1 MTSAFIPVYGARTGR
16 PVAPTSTSTSR
27 CALSSPSSSSAF
39 TARRFVGSTTSLRP
53 HVATRHARVTR
64 MVSSGT
70 GTPNSNSEEPITSTT
85 STTAASNDEIVEM
98 EPVKKNMFGMTPAM
112 ANTAYVGFLFFLW
125 YAFNIIFNI
134 MNKKVLNVWS
144 NPWILS
150 TLQLF
155 VGSVLALLRWA
166 LVKSSRPNVSW
177 KLLRALFLPTVSHLV
192 GHVST
197 CISFSYVAVSFSHIV
212 KACEPAFGA
221 VGSAI
226 VLGEVYSPSVY
237 LTLLPIIMGV
247 ALSAVTQIQ
256 FSWPGFLFAMLSNVA
271 FASRNIFSKLTMG
284 DFKDDKTLTAENL
297 YGVMSVMALLI
308 ELPFALLIEG
318 IPTIPSVGLAK
329 LLAASGIFYT
339 LYNTVSFMA
348 LGKTGVVTHAV
359 GNILKRASVIIV
371 SIMVFR
377 TPVQLLNGVGM
388 AVALLG
394 TCLYSFAKQRFTQKQ
409 KKSAS
414 SKAT

>member
-1 MTSAFIPVYGARTGR
+1 MLG
-16 PVAPTSTSTSR
+16 
-27 CALSSPSSSSAF
+27 LSP
-39 TARRFVGSTTSLRP
+39 
-53 HVATRHARVTR
+53 
-64 MVSSGT
+64 
-70 GTPNSNSEEPITSTT
+70 
-85 STTAASNDEIVEM
+85 AA
-98 EPVKKNMFGMTPAM
+98 

-134 MNKKVLNVWS
+134 MNKRILNAWS

-150 TLQLF
+150 TVQLA
-155 VGSVLALLRWA
+155 VGSVMVLTRWLL
-166 LVKSSRPNVSW
+166 LPKTRPNISP
-177 KLLRALFLPTVSHLV
+177 KLLKALFLPTLSHLV

-221 VGSAI
+221 AGSAL
-226 VLGEVYSPSVY
+226 VLGEVYSPGVY
-237 LTLLPIIMGV
+237 ATLLPIIFGV

-284 DFKDDKTLTAENL
+284 DFKKDETLTAENL
-297 YGVMSVMALLI
+297 YGIMSIFALLI
-308 ELPFALLIEG
+308 ELPLALYFEG
-318 IPTIPSVGLAK
+318 LPSLPSKALAY
-329 LLAASGIFYT
+329 LLGYSGIFYT

-371 SIMVFR
+371 SIFVFR
-377 TPVQLLNGVGM
+377 TPVKLLNGVGM
-388 AVALLG
+388 FIALMG
-394 TCLYSFAKQRFTQKQ
+394 TFLYSLVKSRFLAAK
-409 KKSAS
+409 KKKADAAS
-414 SKAT
+414 SQ